1 VEPVMG
7 SRSTFLR
14 GGFGGY
20 QGRALKRGDVL
31 ETGETDVTLYPSLR
45 KRLEAGDAAFANPSW
60 AATERVELL
69 APGPYVIRFTRGKH
83 WDCFDED
90 ALAQFQISEYRVGT
104 NSDRQGYRLVG
115 PPMPLKV
122 PLDLI
127 SEGVT
132 FGTIQVPPDGEPIV
146 LMASRQTTG
155 GYPRLGEVISA
166 DLPLLAQLPPGA
178 EMKFQQVTLDQAH
191 ALLLEREKDL
201 ARMRQAVQLQAR
213 Q

>member
-1 VEPVMG
+1 
-7 SRSTFLR
+7 
-14 GGFGGY
+14 
-20 QGRALKRGDVL
+20 
-31 ETGETDVTLYPSLR
+31 
-45 KRLEAGDAAFANPSW
+45 
-60 AATERVELL
+60 
-69 APGPYVIRFTRGKH
+69 
-83 WDCFDED
+83 
-90 ALAQFQISEYRVGT
+90 
-104 NSDRQGYRLVG
+104 
-115 PPMPLKV
+115 
-122 PLDLI
+122 
-127 SEGVT
+127 VT